1 MPDIDLFEIARGL
14 AALLLILIPVA
25 LALVT
30 IRAHMAEEDERAI
43 RDADDDLHEI
53 GTPMAPQPYPGEA
66 WDDWKR
72 RRDAAHQ
79 AKSIPAMHFTPD

>member
-1 MPDIDLFEIARGL
+1 MPDIDLLELARAL

-30 IRAHMAEEDERAI
+30 IRAHIADEDERAI
-43 RDADDDLHEI
+43 RDDDDLHEI
-53 GTPMAPQPYPGEA
+53 GTPMAPQPYPGEE
-66 WDDWKR
+66 WGNWKR